1 MSKDKA
7 VKDGCSLDST
17 YYTWGMRMSKTQG
30 KEPMRLF
37 VTVEQEPKRYP
48 EAKARECRQQGSM
61 GFPSPKASGLDVLSA
76 VLAGL

>member
-1 MSKDKA
+1 M
-7 VKDGCSLDST
+7 
-17 YYTWGMRMSKTQG
+17 
-30 KEPMRLF
+30 
-37 VTVEQEPKRYP
+37 PKRYP